1 MKHLR
6 KFNTEEE
13 KTAWQ
18 SSEQYAS
25 PNVVFVKETGKVDY
39 NLLIPGVSIQHID
52 GRLYTQSQWAQNG
65 FTKEEA
71 NGVAVIDDAASFVI
85 SKTYIEGEQAKWAG
99 SSNVLVDGVMVTT
112 NEEEAITD
120 YAGKANTERIVT
132 IGLGGAANACLDYIF
147 PNGNKGY
154 LPAAGEFNVLK
165 KYVNNINSAM
175 SLIGGLQFTTKAFW
189 SSTQSS
195 ESAAWYFYGKNYPNI
210 EYVLSGIQKSIERY
224 VRPFTTL

>member
-52 GRLYTQSQWAQNG
+52 GRLYTQSQWAENG
-65 FTKEEA
+65 FTTEEA
-71 NGVAVIDDAASFVI
+71 NGVAVIDDMASFVI
-85 SKTYIEGEQAKWAG
+85 SRTYAEDYVWSGETNVLIEGVMTTT
-99 SSNVLVDGVMVTT
+99 SVD
-112 NEEEAITD
+112 EAITD
-120 YAGKANTERIVT
+120 YAGKANTELIAKA
-132 IGLGGAANACLDYIF
+132 GLGGAANACLDYVF

-154 LPAAGEFNVLK
+154 LPAAGEFGVTI
-165 KYVNNINSAM
+165 KYLNEINSAIG
-175 SLIGGLQFTTKAFW
+175 LIGGKPVASKTW
-189 SSTQSS
+189 SSTQQRQGS
-195 ESAAWYFYGKNYPNI
+195 AWYLYHSEGSGWTF
-210 EYVLSGIQKSIERY
+210 LSNSKSY
-224 VRPFTTL
+224 KFSVRPFTTL